1 MLSVMNRMCIYI
13 WYINNISKEK
23 QHVVVY
29 SISDDGIMEIAVISI
44 SNITVT
50 LLQSMRKGALF
61 GIGGEHG

>member
-1 MLSVMNRMCIYI
+1 M
-13 WYINNISKEK
+13 
-23 QHVVVY
+23 VVY

-61 GIGGEHG
+61 GIGGECG